1 MRGFQ
6 SLFCMFL
13 RLSLCVCFL
22 RYFLRFFLRCFLS
35 SAVSL
40 GVSFAWFLCVSMY
53 VSMCISLCVSLCV
66 SLCLFV
72 SLYIFPCIKKKQE
85 GESRGSF
92 FSLCGRTFRCSP
104 KYGHFLYLN
113 SKEETATHLRLYL
126 RLLYITARKP
136 VGLADLVDL
145 VDLVSPVDA
154 ADLVD
159 LGSLV
164 DLVETKVPT
173 LKSLSK
179 PRWFL
184 H

>member
-6 SLFCMFL
+6 SLFCIFL
-13 RLSLCVCFL
+13 RLSLYVCFL
-22 RYFLRFFLRCFLS
+22 RYFLRCFLS

-40 GVSFAWFLCVSMY
+40 GVSFAWFLCVSVY

-136 VGLADLVDL
+136 VGLAALVDL
-145 VDLVSPVDA
+145 SILSA
-154 ADLVD
+154 LST
-159 LGSLV
+159 L
-164 DLVETKVPT
+164 PT
-173 LKSLSK
+173 LSTLAALSTLSK
-179 PRWFL
+179 PRFL

>member
-22 RYFLRFFLRCFLS
+22 RYFLRCFLS

-66 SLCLFV
+66 SLRVSLCIFV

-113 SKEETATHLRLYL
+113 SKEETATHLRLRL
-126 RLLYITARKP
+126 RLLYITARNP
-136 VGLADLVDL
+136 CQPCRPCRPWSTLVDLVGLVDL
-145 VDLVSPVDA
+145 VDLV
-154 ADLVD
+154 
-159 LGSLV
+159 GN
-164 DLVETKVPT
+164 TI
-173 LKSLSK
+173 SK
-179 PRWFL
+179 PFAARCFARSI
-184 H
+184 

>member
-1 MRGFQ
+1 MGDEGRMRGFQ
-6 SLFCMFL
+6 SLFCIFL

-22 RYFLRFFLRCFLS
+22 RYFLRCFLS

-40 GVSFAWFLCVSMY
+40 GVSFAWCLCVSMY
-53 VSMCISLCVSLCV
+53 QLVRFYVHFSVRFSLRFSLPFC
-66 SLCLFV
+66 F
-72 SLYIFPCIKKKQE
+72 SLYISLHKEETGRRKQRKFLL
-85 GESRGSF
+85 SVWPY
-92 FSLCGRTFRCSP
+92 FRCSP

-159 LGSLV
+159 LSA
-164 DLVETKVPT
+164 
-173 LKSLSK
+173 LSK
-179 PRWFL
+179 PRFL

>member
-6 SLFCMFL
+6 SLFCIFL
-13 RLSLCVCFL
+13 RLSLYVCFL
-22 RYFLRFFLRCFLS
+22 RYFLRCFLS

-40 GVSFAWFLCVSMY
+40 GVSFAWCLCVLCTNWY

-113 SKEETATHLRLYL
+113 SKEETATHLRL
-126 RLLYITARKP
+126 TS
-136 VGLADLVDL
+136 VFCT
-145 VDLVSPVDA
+145 SQQ
-154 ADLVD
+154 
-159 LGSLV
+159 GSL
-164 DLVETKVPT
+164 LASPT
-173 LKSLSK
+173 LSTLSILLALSTLPTLSTLAALSTLSK
-179 PRWFL
+179 PRFL

>member
-1 MRGFQ
+1 MGFQ

-53 VSMCISLCVSLCV
+53 RLVRFYVHFSVRFSLRFSLPFC
-66 SLCLFV
+66 F
-72 SLYIFPCIKKKQE
+72 SLYISLHKEETGRRKQRKFLL
-85 GESRGSF
+85 SVWPY
-92 FSLCGRTFRCSP
+92 FRCSP

-136 VGLADLVDL
+136 VGLADL
-145 VDLVSPVDA
+145 A
-154 ADLVD
+154 
-159 LGSLV
+159 
-164 DLVETKVPT
+164 DLVETKVST
-173 LKSLSK
+173 LKSLFK

>member
-126 RLLYITARKP
+126 RLL
-136 VGLADLVDL
+136 
-145 VDLVSPVDA
+145 SQQ
-154 ADLVD
+154 
-159 LGSLV
+159 GSL
-164 DLVETKVPT
+164 LASPT
-173 LKSLSK
+173 LPTLSK
-179 PRWFL
+179 PRFL